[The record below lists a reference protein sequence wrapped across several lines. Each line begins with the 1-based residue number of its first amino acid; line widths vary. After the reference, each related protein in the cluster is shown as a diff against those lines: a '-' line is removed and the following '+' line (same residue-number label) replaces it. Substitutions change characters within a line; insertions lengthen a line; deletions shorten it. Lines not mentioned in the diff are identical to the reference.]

1 MVDGGLPAEEA
12 VGISAVTGGL
22 SAEVV
27 ELPFEPDGGLSAGA
41 ETSGGFM
48 SAEVPDG
55 LEPVAAFR
63 PLPPGNCA
71 LPVEDEPAERAYP
84 SGKTE
89 SGLERG
95 AEGSKGYSLKKRTRR
110 GIAVVVV
117 GGGSVIVDAGD
128 REEIGGTGCGVVAAV
143 GGGGKSIIVAGGG
156 SEEAEQGKV
165 SLEDDVSKALMRW
178 PIGERGR
185 ERRPRAARDSRR
197 RVRAPSPGCV

>member
-22 SAEVV
+22 SAEIV

-63 PLPPGNCA
+63 PLPPGSCA

-84 SGKTE
+84 SGKSE
-89 SGLERG
+89 SG
-95 AEGSKGYSLKKRTRR
+95 
-110 GIAVVVV
+110 
-117 GGGSVIVDAGD
+117 
-128 REEIGGTGCGVVAAV
+128 
-143 GGGGKSIIVAGGG
+143 
-156 SEEAEQGKV
+156 
-165 SLEDDVSKALMRW
+165 
-178 PIGERGR
+178 
-185 ERRPRAARDSRR
+185 
-197 RVRAPSPGCV
+197 